1 MHLKNIGILIPIAL
15 TLISRGF
22 DWQEVIIS
30 SLQLVTYRKQS
41 ANNDPF
47 HWCDMYS
54 PPICNDSNRLPPNTC
69 CAHFYIINS
78 ISLSNRKPHV
88 GIYCRICGFRR
99 QIIGALKDW
108 VTDRLCN
115 YDILVDCARRAF
127 NYIATSHCESKR
139 CSQRPT

>member
-47 HWCDMYS
+47 HWCD
-54 PPICNDSNRLPPNTC
+54 
-69 CAHFYIINS
+69 IIHHRS
-78 ISLSNRKPHV
+78 AMIQTDFPQILAVLISTL
-88 GIYCRICGFRR
+88 
-99 QIIGALKDW
+99 
-108 VTDRLCN
+108 
-115 YDILVDCARRAF
+115 
-127 NYIATSHCESKR
+127 
-139 CSQRPT
+139 